1 MSSLFG
7 NRGRIPPP
15 LGDQPSV
22 RTLKGNRL
30 TVRPGV
36 RLARMVVAAVATV
49 AALVLAASV
58 APVAQAAGVRN
69 CTDLT
74 RTSPAC
80 YELVWVN
87 GVQVK
92 MTFPQSGNP
101 RPGSAGAE
109 VNNFYVIAPQT
120 DQVQGTAPFLHDHT
134 VGVSPSQ
141 NHGPSVFWHGY
152 FVLCSATGVETGSC
166 VAVTSAVPGLG
177 TIPLAQ
183 SVNGQMLT
191 SVDVIE
197 SSVNSGVL
205 TLIDTG
211 AEFIGAIS
219 PAH

>member
-1 MSSLFG
+1 MARSP
-7 NRGRIPPP
+7 R
-15 LGDQPSV
+15 
-22 RTLKGNRL
+22 
-30 TVRPGV
+30 V
-36 RLARMVVAAVATV
+36 RLARMIAVAASSVAV
-49 AALVLAASV
+49 LVLALAV

-74 RTSPAC
+74 RPSPAC

-101 RPGSAGAE
+101 RPGSASAD
-109 VNNFYVIAPQT
+109 VNGFYVIAPQT
-120 DQVQGTAPFLHDHT
+120 DQVQGTAPFPHDHT
-134 VGVSPSQ
+134 VGVSPGQ

-152 FVLCSATGVETGSC
+152 FVVCSATGISTGRCMPIS
-166 VAVTSAVPGLG
+166 SSIPGLG
-177 TIPLAQ
+177 TIPLAE
-183 SVNGQMLT
+183 SVDGQMLT

-197 SSVNSGVL
+197 SYVDSGLL

>member
-1 MSSLFG
+1 MHASPRSRF
-7 NRGRIPPP
+7 
-15 LGDQPSV
+15 
-22 RTLKGNRL
+22 
-30 TVRPGV
+30 
-36 RLARMVVAAVATV
+36 ARMIVAA
-49 AALVLAASV
+49 AAAVTALTFAPGV

-74 RTSPAC
+74 RPSPAC

-101 RPGSAGAE
+101 RPGSPSAE

-120 DQVQGTAPFLHDHT
+120 AAPQGTAPFLHDHV
-134 VGVSPSQ
+134 VGVAPSQ
-141 NHGPSVFWHGY
+141 NSGPSVFWHGY
-152 FVLCSATGVETGSC
+152 FVLCSAAGISGGSC
-166 VAVTSAVPGLG
+166 VPVSSAVPGLG

-191 SVDVIE
+191 SVALLE
-197 SSVNSGVL
+197 SYVDAGLL

-211 AEFIGAIS
+211 AEFIGTIS
-219 PAH
+219 SAH

>member
-1 MSSLFG
+1 MT
-7 NRGRIPPP
+7 
-15 LGDQPSV
+15 PSP
-22 RTLKGNRL
+22 R
-30 TVRPGV
+30 V
-36 RLARMVVAAVATV
+36 RLATMIAAAASTV
-49 AALVLAASV
+49 AALVLVSVV
-58 APVAQAAGVRN
+58 APVAQAGGVRN

-74 RTSPAC
+74 RSSPAC

-87 GVQVK
+87 GIEVK

-101 RPGSAGAE
+101 RPGSASAE

-120 DQVQGTAPFLHDHT
+120 DEPQGTAPFLHDHT

-152 FVLCSATGVETGSC
+152 FVVCSATGISTGRC
-166 VAVTSAVPGLG
+166 VPVSSSIPGLG
-177 TIPLAQ
+177 TIPLAE

-197 SSVNSGVL
+197 SSVDSGLL

-211 AEFIGAIS
+211 AEFIGTIS

>member
-1 MSSLFG
+1 M
-7 NRGRIPPP
+7 I
-15 LGDQPSV
+15 
-22 RTLKGNRL
+22 
-30 TVRPGV
+30 
-36 RLARMVVAAVATV
+36 AVAASSVAV
-49 AALVLAASV
+49 LVLALAV

-74 RTSPAC
+74 RPSPAC

-101 RPGSAGAE
+101 RPGSASAD
-109 VNNFYVIAPQT
+109 VNGFYVIAPQT
-120 DQVQGTAPFLHDHT
+120 DQVQGTAPFPHDHT
-134 VGVSPSQ
+134 VGVSPGQ

-152 FVLCSATGVETGSC
+152 FVVCSATGISTGRCMPIS
-166 VAVTSAVPGLG
+166 SSIPGLG
-177 TIPLAQ
+177 TIPLAE
-183 SVNGQMLT
+183 SVDGQMLT

-197 SSVNSGVL
+197 SYVDSGLL

>member
-1 MSSLFG
+1 MTRS
-7 NRGRIPPP
+7 P
-15 LGDQPSV
+15 
-22 RTLKGNRL
+22 
-30 TVRPGV
+30 
-36 RLARMVVAAVATV
+36 RLARMVVAVAATL
-49 AALVLAASV
+49 AALVLVPAAD
-58 APVAQAAGVRN
+58 PVAQAAGVRN

-74 RTSPAC
+74 RPSPAC

-87 GVQVK
+87 EVQVN

-101 RPGSAGAE
+101 RPGSPGAE

-120 DQVQGTAPFLHDHT
+120 NEAQGTLPFLHDHT
-134 VGVSPSQ
+134 VGVAPSQ
-141 NHGPSVFWHGY
+141 NRGPSVFWHGF
-152 FVLCSATGVETGSC
+152 FVLCSATGIASGRC
-166 VAVTSAVPGLG
+166 VPVSSAVPGLG

-197 SSVNSGVL
+197 SYVNSGLL

-211 AEFIGAIS
+211 AELIGTIS

>member
-1 MSSLFG
+1 M
-7 NRGRIPPP
+7 I
-15 LGDQPSV
+15 
-22 RTLKGNRL
+22 
-30 TVRPGV
+30 
-36 RLARMVVAAVATV
+36 VAAAATV
-49 AALVLAASV
+49 AALVLAPAAAS
-58 APVAQAAGVRN
+58 VAQAAGVRN

-74 RTSPAC
+74 RSSPAC

-101 RPGSAGAE
+101 RPGDPSAE

-120 DQVQGTAPFLHDHT
+120 EDVQGTAPFPHDHT

-141 NHGPSVFWHGY
+141 NRGPSVFWHGY
-152 FVLCSATGVETGSC
+152 FVVCSATGISSGC
-166 VAVTSAVPGLG
+166 MPVASSIPGLG
-177 TIPLAQ
+177 TIPLAE
-183 SVNGQMLT
+183 SVDGQMLT

-197 SSVNSGVL
+197 SYVESGL
-205 TLIDTG
+205 LMLIDTE